1 MMRMLTGSLT
11 TALVL
16 CGAGQAQQ
24 PPVQTP
30 LQNSGQQQANQN
42 AQPTQGSSRSVLYQ
56 DNNVRKL
63 LNLSSDQVDRLNATN
78 RRIQQKYADELTR
91 VNALS
96 TEQRAA
102 ELQRLLSS
110 QRADFYKSVD
120 NVFTPAQLE
129 RYRQLEYQLQ
139 GASAFSDPNI
149 RTRLSLTNEQ
159 IRRIQELQNNPSSYE
174 AFLRSPDGTLRRSSI
189 DEYRA
194 YRLGTNERLDAILSQ
209 EQRDRWRDLIGQP
222 YDKFG
227 PDVSAAFVR

>member
-1 MMRMLTGSLT
+1 MMRMLAGSLI

-24 PPVQTP
+24 PPVPTP
-30 LQNSGQQQANQN
+30 LRKPDQRQVNQN
-42 AQPTQGSSRSVLYQ
+42 AQPTLGSSRSVLYQ
-56 DNNVRKL
+56 DNGVRKL
-63 LNLSSDQVDRLNATN
+63 LNLTDDQVDRLNATN
-78 RRIQQKYADELTR
+78 SRIQQKYADELTR
-91 VNALS
+91 VNVLT

-102 ELQRLLSS
+102 ELERLRSS
-110 QRADFYKSVD
+110 QRGDFYKSVD
-120 NVFTPAQLE
+120 NVLTPAQLE

-159 IRRIQELQNNPSSYE
+159 IRRIQELQGNRLSYE
-174 AFLRSPDGTLRRSSI
+174 AFLRNPDGTLRTSSV

-194 YRLGTNERLDAILSQ
+194 YRLPTNEALDAILSQ

-227 PDVSAAFVR
+227 PDVSAVFVR